1 MYEGATVAPTNT
13 VPTQPGRIIM
23 LNGLKMY
30 YEEHGSGEPLILLH
44 GGTVTS
50 SMWQTHI
57 PFFAQH
63 FRVIAPDSRGHGRT
77 NNPTGEFSY
86 RLMAGDVAA
95 FVQALGLT
103 KPLICGYSD
112 GGQIALEIGMR
123 YPNLTRAL
131 VVSAAWYKFSE
142 VYLNFLKEF
151 GFDGPGMVNIEQIR
165 RATPDFVEFWQTE
178 HSRADDPDYWQ
189 TLLRQISTMWWTPL
203 NYSDEDFQ
211 KITEPALI
219 LMGDR
224 DGTIELEQAVEM
236 YQLIPNAELAI
247 LPNAT
252 HMSAAEGKLFT
263 DIVLDFLLR
272 HTVAANTAN
281 KEAED
286 AA

>member
-1 MYEGATVAPTNT
+1 MYEESTMVETNT
-13 VPTQPGRIIM
+13 VSAQQGQYV
-23 LNGLKMY
+23 LVNDLKMY
-30 YEEHGSGEPLILLH
+30 YEECGSGKPLILLH
-44 GGTVTS
+44 GGMSTS

-86 RLMAGDVAA
+86 RMMADDVAA
-95 FVQALGLT
+95 FVQTLGLT

-112 GGQIALEIGMR
+112 GGQIALEIGMG
-123 YPNLTRAL
+123 YPNLTAAL
-131 VVSAAWYKFSE
+131 VVGAAWYKFSE
-142 VYLNFLKEF
+142 VYLNRLKAF
-151 GFDGPGMVNIEQIR
+151 GLEGPGVVNIEQVQ
-165 RATPDFVEFWQTE
+165 RAAPDWVKFWQTE
-178 HSRADDPDYWQ
+178 HSWTDDPDYWQ
-189 TLLRQISTMWWTPL
+189 RYLKQISTMLWTPL
-203 NYSDEDFQ
+203 DYTAEDFQ
-211 KITEPALI
+211 KITEPTLI

-224 DGTIELEQAVEM
+224 DGLIELEQAVEM

-252 HMSAAEGKLFT
+252 HMSTTTEGKLFT

-272 HTVAANTAN
+272 HTTTAN
-281 KEAED
+281 NEAED